1 MNPFSLLRPAA
12 PAIVAAALAL
22 PLASPAFAGLVVD
35 GTRVIYPARDRQ
47 VTVQIRNEGAS
58 PVLVQ
63 NWIDDGRRDAEP
75 EAIDVP
81 FVITPPIARVEAGNG
96 QALRIAFTGATLPD
110 DRESA
115 FWLNVLEIPAKP
127 ADGAPRSH
135 LQFAF
140 RSRLKLFYRPA
151 DLPGSANAAA
161 SRLAWSLVPRDDAPG
176 QALRIANPTPYY
188 VSLASISVGSEARHI
203 ANPPMVAPFDTV
215 TVPVPGPDRGP
226 AGTTVHYESI
236 NDFGAVT
243 PADASLGQP

>member
-1 MNPFSLLRPAA
+1 MNPLALFRPAA
-12 PAIVAAALAL
+12 PAIAAAALTLSPVA
-22 PLASPAFAGLVVD
+22 PAFAGVVLD
-35 GTRVIYPARDRQ
+35 GTRVVYPAHDRQ

-96 QALRIAFTGATLPD
+96 QALRIAYTGATLPG
-110 DRESA
+110 DRESV

-127 ADGAPRSH
+127 ADGTNRNH

-140 RSRLKLFYRPA
+140 RNRLKLFFRPA

-161 SRLAWSLVPRDDAPG
+161 ARLTWSLVPRHAVPG
-176 QALRIANPTPYY
+176 HALRIVNPTPFH
-188 VSLASISVGSEARHI
+188 VSLASIEVGGKGRRIE
-203 ANPPMVAPFDTV
+203 NPPMIPPFDTV
-215 TVPVPGPDRGP
+215 TVPVPGVDRAP
-226 AGTTVHYESI
+226 AGATVHYESI
-236 NDFGAVT
+236 NDFGAIT
-243 PADASLGQP
+243 PADAALGQP

>member
-1 MNPFSLLRPAA
+1 MNPFVLLRPAA
-12 PAIVAAALAL
+12 LAAAAALTL
-22 PLASPAFAGLVVD
+22 PLAAPAFAGLVID
-35 GTRVIYPARDRQ
+35 GTRIIYPARDRQ
-47 VTVQIRNEGAS
+47 VTVQIRNEGTS

-96 QALRIAFTGATLPD
+96 QALRIAFTGATLPA

-127 ADGAPRSH
+127 SDSASRNH

-140 RSRLKLFYRPA
+140 RSRLKLFFRPA

-161 SRLAWSLVPRDDAPG
+161 ARLAWSLVPRNEAPG
-176 QALRIANPTPYY
+176 HALRIANPTPYY
-188 VSLASISVGSEARHI
+188 VSLASIEVGSDARRI

-215 TVPVPGPDRGP
+215 TVPVPGPDRAP

-236 NDFGAVT
+236 NDFGAVM
-243 PADASLGQP
+243 PADATLGRS